1 MEKEVK
7 AAEAKYDKAA
17 EAAQEVHNEVK
28 TCDAKIKEITG
39 SKIKSVQ
46 VFYIILHIFVSF

>member
-1 MEKEVK
+1 MK